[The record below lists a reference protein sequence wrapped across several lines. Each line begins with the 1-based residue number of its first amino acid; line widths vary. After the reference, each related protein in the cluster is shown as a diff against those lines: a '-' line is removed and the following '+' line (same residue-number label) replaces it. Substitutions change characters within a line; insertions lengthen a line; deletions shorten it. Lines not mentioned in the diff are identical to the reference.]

1 MLLTRKRRTSKR
13 IITINTKLLLW
24 TPSQSSIVAFKE
36 LALKLLNSLDGDVY
50 LVSMVSNDEEQF
62 RIQELFDS
70 KIDPRKLLFCE
81 TKEGLISICRH
92 INPQLHLDNDL
103 DIIKQIGAKG
113 IFVGASKENIVQV
126 ESLRD
131 LLQMVNKM

>member
-1 MLLTRKRRTSKR
+1 MTRKRKQKR

-36 LALKLLNSLDGDVY
+36 LALKLLSNLDGDVY
-50 LVSMVSNDEEQF
+50 LVSMVGNDQEQR
-62 RIQELFDS
+62 RIEELFES

-81 TKEGLISICRH
+81 TKQGLVSICRH
-92 INPQLHLDNDL
+92 INPNLHLDNDL
-103 DIIKQIGAKG
+103 DLIKQIGAKG

-126 ESLRD
+126 DSLRD
-131 LLQMVNKM
+131 LLMMVNKV